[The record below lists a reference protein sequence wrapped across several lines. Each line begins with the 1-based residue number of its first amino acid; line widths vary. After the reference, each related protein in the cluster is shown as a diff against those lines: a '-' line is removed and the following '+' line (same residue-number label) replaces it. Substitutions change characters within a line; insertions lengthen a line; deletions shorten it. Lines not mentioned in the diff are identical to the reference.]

1 MFYFISPRNLYIIKL
16 TTKRAKLLDADWS
29 MKRIFFWLILL
40 CEEGKITR
48 SRLVLRLPSNSLFN
62 REVFFSVIM
71 ASRFEIV
78 DEEYIGE
85 LKDKSENE
93 NKKNSTEW

>member
-1 MFYFISPRNLYIIKL
+1 
-16 TTKRAKLLDADWS
+16 
-29 MKRIFFWLILL
+29 
-40 CEEGKITR
+40 
-48 SRLVLRLPSNSLFN
+48 
-62 REVFFSVIM
+62 M

-93 NKKNSTEW
+93 NTNNGMEY